1 MNYFFSGCGGAARVS
16 GISFTKS
23 LQSEF
28 FFIKNSNLTKKKFW
42 LLEEEGVGMWQ
53 GEVIFFSKESKSEFF
68 FFSEAVKV
76 IRTIPWMH

>member
-1 MNYFFSGCGGAARVS
+1 MNYFFSGCGGGGGAARVS

-28 FFIKNSNLTKKKFW
+28 FYIKNSNLTKKKFW

-53 GEVIFFSKESKSEFF
+53 GEVIFFFKRIQ
-68 FFSEAVKV
+68 V
-76 IRTIPWMH
+76 